1 MSKRPLTPIDV
12 ARTALLADLV
22 PTPIE
27 TVPLSKALGRTLAE
41 NLAALRTQPPFDAA
55 AMDGWALRAAD
66 ATTPGAR
73 LRVVG
78 EAAAGRAA
86 GVSVGPGE
94 AVRIFTGAPMPAG
107 ADTIEIQEN
116 ARRDGDHVVFDA
128 VVRPHRHVRRAGSD
142 FREGA
147 VGLSAGRRLG
157 FADLALAA
165 SLNHAELPVRRRPKV
180 AVIATGDELVAPG
193 SPLGPD
199 QIVASNGYGVLAL
212 AEAAGAEAIDLGI
225 VGDEAQAIA
234 ATLARGFAADPDVLV
249 TIGGAS
255 VGDHDLT
262 QAALK
267 AAGVEIG
274 FWKIAMRPGKP
285 LMHGRRGRTRVIGL
299 PGNPAAALVGSIV
312 FLEPLIRTLLGS
324 RSTVVDPERLPT
336 AVDLPAND
344 ERADHLRA
352 RIVRDAD
359 GRAAVRPVD
368 DQDSSFLSRFAAAE
382 VLIVRPVHAPAA
394 PAGTLVPVLSLARL
408 GTSA

>member
-12 ARTALLADLV
+12 ARAALLADLV

-41 NLAALRTQPPFDAA
+41 DLAALRTQPPFDAA

-66 ATTPGAR
+66 AATPGAR
-73 LRVVG
+73 LRIVG
-78 EAAAGRAA
+78 EAAAGRRAEAA
-86 GVSVGPGE
+86 VGPGE
-94 AVRIFTGAPMPAG
+94 AVRIFTGAPMPEG
-107 ADTIEIQEN
+107 ADTIELQEK

-128 VVRPHRHVRRAGSD
+128 AVVPHRHVRRAGGD

-147 VGLSAGRRLG
+147 VGLPAGRRLS

-193 SPLGPD
+193 DPLGPD
-199 QIVASNGYGVLAL
+199 QIVASNGYGIMAL
-212 AEAAGAEAIDLGI
+212 AEAAGAEPLDLGI
-225 VGDEAQAIA
+225 VPDDAAAID
-234 ATLARGFAADPDVLV
+234 ATLARGFAAEPDVLV

-255 VGDHDLT
+255 VGDRDLT
-262 QAALK
+262 HAALK

-312 FLEPLIRTLLGS
+312 FLEPLIRTLLG
-324 RSTVVDPERLPT
+324 DPAAVAEPLRLPT

-352 RIVRDAD
+352 RIVRDAE

-382 VLIVRPVHAPAA
+382 GLIVRPVHAPAA
-394 PAGTLVPVLSLARL
+394 PAGTLVPVIAFARL
-408 GTSA
+408 P